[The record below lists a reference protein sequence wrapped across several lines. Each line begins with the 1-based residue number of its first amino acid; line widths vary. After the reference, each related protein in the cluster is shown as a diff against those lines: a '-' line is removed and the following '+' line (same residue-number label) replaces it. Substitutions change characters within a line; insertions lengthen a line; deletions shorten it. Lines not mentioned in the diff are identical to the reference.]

1 MRSAFNANHGGG
13 GRRKTSSLSGLF
25 QRLHVTGEKK
35 SSEAEE
41 DWPGQ
46 QSTTLTDSK
55 MRPLR
60 PLRQKRSM
68 RRKSAFA
75 RSTGTQGPTKL
86 SEEELKAISAGQKS
100 VHECLRK
107 YYEQKHRTAVEPT
120 NLV

>member
-1 MRSAFNANHGGG
+1 MRSAFNAKHGGG

-46 QSTTLTDSK
+46 QSTTLTYSK
-55 MRPLR
+55 MR

-68 RRKSAFA
+68 RRKSTFA
-75 RSTGTQGPTKL
+75 RGAGTQGPTEL
-86 SEEELKAISAGQKS
+86 SEEELKAISAGQRS

-107 YYEQKHRTAVEPT
+107 YYERKHRTAVEPT